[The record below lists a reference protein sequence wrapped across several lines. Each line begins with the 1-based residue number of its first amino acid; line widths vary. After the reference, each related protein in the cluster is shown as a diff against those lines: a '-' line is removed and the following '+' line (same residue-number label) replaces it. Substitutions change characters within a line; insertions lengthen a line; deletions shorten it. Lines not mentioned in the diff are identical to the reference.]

1 MESTRT
7 TLGILVGS
15 AIIGGLGLV
24 GYKLV
29 KPQAKPVFVNSD
41 EPATVIAARQIA

>member
-1 MESTRT
+1 MENTRT
-7 TLGILVGS
+7 TFGILVGF

-29 KPQAKPVFVNSD
+29 KPQAKPVFVDMD
-41 EPATVIAARQIA
+41 EPVTVIAARQIA